1 MDGRAAV
8 SRVRSAE
15 SQLRR
20 GLRVLEELAARPG
33 TAAELARELGVNRS
47 TALRLLNELEDA
59 GYVVRD
65 SDTKR
70 YSAIV
75 ERLYALV
82 ASHDDHWDW
91 VELIAPTLASLRD
104 EFAEA
109 VVHAVPAN
117 GSMVYMAFF
126 PSLHPIA
133 VRERVGTV
141 RPMHCSG
148 LGKAYL
154 SALDQ
159 RSLDIELGRLSY
171 EGGTP
176 HAAKGPIELRQRVAE
191 ARERGYAVDWEETFD
206 GVVCVAAPTTVGGAL
221 VGAAGVSGPASRLS
235 EGRVEEIAVRLVK
248 RLATLDRGV

>member
-1 MDGRAAV
+1 V
-8 SRVRSAE
+8 SRVRSAD

-20 GLRVLEELAARPG
+20 GLRVLEELAARPR

-47 TALRLLNELEDA
+47 TALRLLHELEDA

-159 RSLDIELGRLSY
+159 RSLDVELGRLSY
-171 EGGTP
+171 EGGTVR
-176 HAAKGPIELRQRVAE
+176 AAKGPLELRQRVAE
-191 ARERGYAVDWEETFD
+191 ARERGYAVDREETFD
-206 GVVCVAAPTTVGGAL
+206 GVVCVAAPTAVGGAL

-235 EGRVEEIAVRLVK
+235 EERVEEIAARLVE